1 MMRGEAVVL
10 VNDWT
15 STVRPGGHLRM
26 RGFAGGFA
34 RLGYD
39 VYITTPWGTVSPFDE
54 VDQPHPTGAATYLTL
69 QLPLILQLARTIAG
83 TGRPR
88 LVYFQL
94 PNPVTNGLLAIPFLR
109 GLGAPVVVDF
119 ADPWWKPGD
128 PELYMEAAA
137 VFAGKEAEMS
147 SLLTSDSRILL
158 RFFSN
163 FTRNVLFLPSGVDTE
178 LFYPSPEGG
187 SSGSKRVRIGATG
200 SFIRAKGSWLLIPT
214 LRMLVERGY
223 DCELVLVGG
232 GEDLGSILSDA
243 VAAGLSER
251 VKSIGNVSR
260 MRLARELSCCDL
272 FIVPYDPQT
281 SSVFFF
287 PTKVPEMMALRRP
300 VVATRLYELE
310 KTFRDGSELLLA
322 ERDPRDY
329 AEKIAWL
336 IDNPGEAQAI
346 AENGFR
352 RVTSEFRWDS
362 LARQMLDAVDSTE
375 DHSLR

>member
-1 MMRGEAVVL
+1 MRREAVVL

-34 RLGYD
+34 KLGYD

-54 VDQPHPTGAATYLTL
+54 VDQPHPTGPATYLTF
-69 QLPLILQLARTIAG
+69 QLPLILQLTRTIARAG
-83 TGRPR
+83 PPH

-94 PNPVTNGLLAIPFLR
+94 PSPVTNGLLAIPFLM

-128 PELYMEAAA
+128 PELYMKTAAT
-137 VFAGKEAEMS
+137 FAGKEAQMA
-147 SLLTSDSRILL
+147 SLVTSDSRILL

-163 FTRNVLFLPSGVDTE
+163 FTRNALFLPSGVDTA
-178 LFYPSPEGG
+178 LFYPSPQDG

-200 SFIRAKGSWLLIPT
+200 SFIKAKGSWLLIPT

-223 DCELVLVGG
+223 DCELLLVGG
-232 GEDLGSILSDA
+232 GEDLSSILSEA
-243 VAAGLSER
+243 VAAGLPGR
-251 VKSIGNVSR
+251 VRSTGNVSR
-260 MRLARELSCCDL
+260 MRLARELSCCDV

-281 SSVFFF
+281 SSAFFF

-310 KTFRDGSELLLA
+310 KTFRGGAELLLA
-322 ERDPRDY
+322 ERDPSDY

-352 RVTSEFRWDS
+352 RVTSEFRWDT
-362 LARQMLDAVDSTE
+362 LARQMLHAVGSPA
-375 DHSLR
+375 DHNTG